1 MASQPLNA
9 DISVFRRVRAQTD
22 QDKHDTLKG
31 MGRFRDKRVIAPT
44 QEVRVLPY
52 LTRDSSFKDS
62 NVSDA
67 WRFGHPIVRYIRTGG
82 APTPAGE
89 RTKTLQQV
97 YDNVSDLHM
106 PLRLT
111 VERRD
116 VYIEKAACCAADDLH
131 QEVRD
136 SN

>member
-1 MASQPLNA
+1 MPGPQSQPLNA

-22 QDKHDTLKG
+22 QDRHDPIKG
-31 MGRFRDKRVIAPT
+31 MGRFRAKQVIAPS
-44 QEVRVLPY
+44 QEIRVLQ
-52 LTRDSSFKDS
+52 TSDA
-62 NVSDA
+62 VISDA
-67 WRFGHPIVRYIRTGG
+67 WRYGHPVVRYVRGG
-82 APTPAGE
+82 AAPTPAGE

-97 YDNVSDLHM
+97 YDNTSDLAM

-116 VYIEKAACCAADDLH
+116 VYIEKSADGVCDDLH
-131 QEVRD
+131 EDVRD